1 MNCFNMSKVFSRAT
15 KWRSLDDKEYNLT
28 SELKMVYGYRF
39 TEYNKAKGSYKEPVS
54 SVCYELAVSN
64 KNVLACEN
72 MLYHMG

>member
-1 MNCFNMSKVFSRAT
+1 
-15 KWRSLDDKEYNLT
+15 
-28 SELKMVYGYRF
+28 

-72 MLYHMG
+72 MLYHMGLLDIDNGRYIVRSLSHLKGVLVKKKNK